1 VNEAAVLPLHAWETF
16 YVIVGSCAGALIGLQ
31 FVVMTLIASEG
42 APGSRD
48 AVSAYGSPTV
58 VHFCVAL
65 LISAALSAPWKGAGA
80 PGFVLT
86 ACGIGGLAYAITIF
100 RRARQQR
107 SYQPVFEDWLWH
119 SALPAVAYGTLLI
132 AGILLAVSPM
142 ATLFA
147 IAGAT
152 LLLVFIG
159 IHNAW
164 DTIMYITIEEFPD
177 AASAT
182 TGAAAGDGGTAPVS
196 GATLDAGKGPPS
208 TGGSG

>member
-119 SALPAVAYGTLLI
+119 TALPMLAY
-132 AGILLAVSPM
+132 AGV
-142 ATLFA
+142 LFTGIWVWRGSA
-147 IAGAT
+147 DALYVVGGAA

-164 DTIMYITIEEFPD
+164 DTVLYVTVEWPAERARAPEAPRPTSTPGDPPIE
-177 AASAT
+177 
-182 TGAAAGDGGTAPVS
+182 G
-196 GATLDAGKGPPS
+196 
-208 TGGSG
+208 